1 MVEKDK
7 ECQDGGSCDCELSV
21 FMKDHIEKVTF
32 EPGFEGGREGAW
44 WESIA
49 RTVWGEIT
57 AGAKAWRW
65 EGPSTV

>member
-32 EPGFEGGREGAW
+32 EPGFEGGSEGAW

-49 RTVWGEIT
+49 RTV
-57 AGAKAWRW
+57 
-65 EGPSTV
+65 